1 MGVVLMVGIFAS
13 PVTAG
18 CATGDLNTNAP
29 DLPLSGSGGAG
40 GLPGPSGASI
50 LAGVSSGEGDT
61 SVSGSST
68 SGYGSSSGVSASG
81 SSSET
86 MSTSGSSVLGS
97 GTSGSGSILDSS
109 SDGATTGSD
118 QAAAEMD
125 AAGADAGG
133 ARAGADA
140 TRAADADA
148 AHTADADAAATDAH
162 AETGSHD
169 GPKCASNV
177 LRPVAA
183 VGSSTHNGN
192 VAAFAID
199 AMFGTRW
206 ESDYSDPQWIY
217 LDFGAS
223 AFIDRVGIAWENA
236 CGKDYELQVADT
248 AAADASAWKT
258 ISQVTGNTKGTFGP
272 PMEWATA
279 TEAVDYLGLAGVGRY
294 LRVHG
299 SARCTA
305 YGYSIW
311 EMRAFGDTN
320 ANCAR

>member
-1 MGVVLMVGIFAS
+1 MKKLVVVAQLTSFPRTGDRSGRRSAMVRLGVVLMVGIFAS

-68 SGYGSSSGVSASG
+68 SGYG
-81 SSSET
+81 
-86 MSTSGSSVLGS
+86 
-97 GTSGSGSILDSS
+97 D
-109 SDGATTGSD
+109 
-118 QAAAEMD
+118 
-125 AAGADAGG
+125 AGA

-140 TRAADADA
+140 TPAADADA